1 MKQRVT
7 TGIVGGIILVFAIF
21 VNEWVARCAVTLI
34 LFLCMHEMIH
44 ALAGDQDA
52 PLHVWVPYAFAF
64 LLLPAV
70 TFFSMQGGFIL
81 LTICVLIQFML
92 VVLLDKPG
100 RLVLSVNF
108 LPFLYPGIPAIF
120 LQGITFLDHSQALLL
135 LLFVSSF
142 LSDCFALFFGLTFGR
157 SHKHP
162 LLPRVSPNK
171 TVEGAL
177 GGFFGGVL
185 FTVLAGLLLRHA
197 GMLVISIPCL
207 AILGFAGSFFTQAGD
222 LTASFIKRAC
232 GIKDFGGIMPG
243 HGGMLDRMDGVLFNA
258 VAFYLFVL
266 LVT

>member
-1 MKQRVT
+1 MT

-100 RLVLSVNF
+100 RLGPSL
-108 LPFLYPGIPAIF
+108 
-120 LQGITFLDHSQALLL
+120 T
-135 LLFVSSF
+135 VS
-142 LSDCFALFFGLTFGR
+142 
-157 SHKHP
+157 
-162 LLPRVSPNK
+162 
-171 TVEGAL
+171 
-177 GGFFGGVL
+177 
-185 FTVLAGLLLRHA
+185 GLLSTSTLRSREYEFEAEIGLDDHK
-197 GMLVISIPCL
+197 LVSLP
-207 AILGFAGSFFTQAGD
+207 IL
-222 LTASFIKRAC
+222 
-232 GIKDFGGIMPG
+232 
-243 HGGMLDRMDGVLFNA
+243 
-258 VAFYLFVL
+258 
-266 LVT
+266 